1 MSSALESKF
10 LTTVPSG
17 KSLNPFLLSVA
28 LGLRCC
34 AQAFSSCGKQGQL
47 FVAVLRLFITT
58 AMFLPFCVCVA
69 VLPRYAGS

>member
-1 MSSALESKF
+1 MPPALQHEV
-10 LTTVPSG
+10 LTTGPPG

-47 FVAVLRLFITT
+47 FVAVLRLFI
-58 AMFLPFCVCVA
+58 AVA
-69 VLPRYAGS
+69 SLVAEQDL